1 MACDAVICD
10 WNGTIVEYR
19 DEKPIL
25 KSIAAGLFRA
35 AIPLQPVRIVR
46 ILRAQRELERLYRER
61 RREAG
66 FDFVRE
72 MFRIFN
78 GRIVGGVPV
87 SLIHRS
93 VDSYAA
99 EPQTQAKL
107 DQRVLRSIRE
117 AHQAGKVTGIFS
129 AGYRYGIERILAV
142 AGYYECFDFYE
153 ADNFRERNGKA
164 IEFALSIYRN
174 KPRLLLKLL
183 RDRNLDASRV
193 AYLGDSEDD
202 EGCFEIVKYPIV
214 PFLAPEELKERY
226 AKEYQAFVPAGEK
239 DLSDYLRR
247 A

>member
-1 MACDAVICD
+1 MACDAIICD
-10 WNGTIVEYR
+10 WNGTIIEYR
-19 DEKPIL
+19 DEKPVL
-25 KSIAAGLFRA
+25 KSIAAGLFQA
-35 AIPLQPVRIVR
+35 AVPFQPVRIVR
-46 ILRAQRELERLYRER
+46 ILKAQRELERLYRER

-99 EPQTQAKL
+99 ESQTQAKL
-107 DQRVLRSIRE
+107 DQRVLRPIRE

-142 AGYYECFDFYE
+142 AGYRECFDFYE
-153 ADNFRERNGKA
+153 ADDFREQNGKA

-214 PFLAPEELKERY
+214 PFLAPEELKKRY
-226 AKEYQAFVPAGEK
+226 AKQYQAFVPAGEE
-239 DLSDYLRR
+239 DLSHYLRR